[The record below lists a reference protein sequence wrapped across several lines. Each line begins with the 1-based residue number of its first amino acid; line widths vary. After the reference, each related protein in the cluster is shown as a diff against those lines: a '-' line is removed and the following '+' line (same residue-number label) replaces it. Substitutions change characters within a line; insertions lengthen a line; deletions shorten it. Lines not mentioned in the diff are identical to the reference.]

1 MFQAFPLQFTQAR
14 VHKPSDRERYWFRN
28 ILVGLCGL
36 YTVKTVVSLWRD
48 GSILSGYQFLQL
60 KVHDHIVE
68 PMTTLAGELFDTIR
82 KRETVVTK
90 EECEESRES
99 LHRMLHDFGKT
110 DRGSSL
116 IADMKDMKDRI
127 KDTINEQ
134 KQAAVNVASKIT
146 GQRGN
151 GGGGSGGAEVG
162 STSISSATSGLDV
175 DARTSGAA
183 SAGTSNGV
191 SGGGGGVRAGG
202 SGRGGA
208 GLDRGGGAGRGGGG
222 RGGAGGSSTSSSSSA
237 GEIASAAARDAVKDE
252 FTPEQAMAALMSA
265 YEKELQAPIK
275 GIMFGNL
282 TTAILIQMQKLKVHT
297 EVAMLKMDQVRL
309 DFLSHLNCLQSND
322 REWVYSFLPPDSG
335 VKRVDHRR
343 DSRHACFWIHRWVNI
358 SD

>member
-1 MFQAFPLQFTQAR
+1 MSSTLVFQAFPLQFTQAR

-48 GSILSGYQFLQL
+48 GLILSGYQFLQL

-99 LHRMLHDFGKT
+99 LHRMLHDFSKT

-151 GGGGSGGAEVG
+151 NGNGGGGAEVG
-162 STSISSATSGLDV
+162 STSISSATSGVDV
-175 DARTSGAA
+175 DASTSGAA
-183 SAGTSNGV
+183 SAGTINAV
-191 SGGGGGVRAGG
+191 SGGGGVRAGG
-202 SGRGGA
+202 GGRGGA
-208 GLDRGGGAGRGGGG
+208 GPDRGGGAGRGGGG
-222 RGGAGGSSTSSSSSA
+222 RGGAGGGSTNSNSA
-237 GEIASAAARDAVKDE
+237 GEIASAAARGAMKDE

-309 DFLSHLNCLQSND
+309 NCLSQFRFSS
-322 REWVYSFLPPDSG
+322 VALS
-335 VKRVDHRR
+335 
-343 DSRHACFWIHRWVNI
+343 
-358 SD
+358 

>member
-1 MFQAFPLQFTQAR
+1 M
-14 VHKPSDRERYWFRN
+14 HKPSDRERYWFRN

-48 GSILSGYQFLQL
+48 GSILAGYQFLQL

-99 LHRMLHDFGKT
+99 LHRMLHDFSKT

-146 GQRGN
+146 GQR
-151 GGGGSGGAEVG
+151 SGGADAGSSSSGAASSGVEVDT
-162 STSISSATSGLDV
+162 STN
-175 DARTSGAA
+175 TSGAA
-183 SAGTSNGV
+183 SV
-191 SGGGGGVRAGG
+191 GGGWGVRAGG
-202 SGRGGA
+202 GGRGGV
-208 GLDRGGGAGRGGGG
+208 GPDRGAGAGRGGGG
-222 RGGAGGSSTSSSSSA
+222 RGGGGAIRGTGNSA
-237 GEIASAAARDAVKDE
+237 GEQASAVARSAVKDD

-297 EVAMLKMDQVRL
+297 EVAMLKMDQVRYRHCFFIRSFWMRL
-309 DFLSHLNCLQSND
+309 LGCCVLFL
-322 REWVYSFLPPDSG
+322 
-335 VKRVDHRR
+335 
-343 DSRHACFWIHRWVNI
+343 
-358 SD
+358 